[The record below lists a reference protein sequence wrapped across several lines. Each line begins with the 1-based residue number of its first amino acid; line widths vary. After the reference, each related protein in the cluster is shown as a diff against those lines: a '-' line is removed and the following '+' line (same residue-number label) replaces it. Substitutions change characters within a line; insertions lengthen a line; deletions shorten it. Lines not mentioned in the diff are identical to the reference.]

1 MTHVIQS
8 HSGNSVGRYLR
19 IVQSPSSLDVLSSV
33 RLVISYF
40 HFFLSFSMT
49 NIIRRSFLIVETCA
63 NLPDPFFSSLKCNIL
78 SGASFSG
85 SRYRQQEAIPILLSV
100 HPPLTCGL
108 YAQWIKNTCLQVQY
122 QRMKPTCPYL
132 ESLCLQCMMARG
144 MKDRNLFQKCLSAV

>member
-1 MTHVIQS
+1 MTHVTES
-8 HSGNSVGRYLR
+8 HTGDSVGRYVQ

-108 YAQWIKNTCLQVQY
+108 YAQWMRNPCLHVQR
-122 QRMKPTCPYL
+122 QIMKSICLSSGT
-132 ESLCLQCMMARG
+132 SLCLQCMMA
-144 MKDRNLFQKCLSAV
+144 KE